1 MSLFLYMRK
10 CSNFILLYVSC
21 PVFPS
26 TSYWRDCFF
35 LHCICLPLCHRLID
49 HSARNYFG
57 QSVMTLAISYS
68 PLIGV
73 SPIVQKCYV
82 LIHRN
87 GNIWFTCG
95 IMEGHVNYGKI
106 IELGWVGLG
115 RASLVA
121 QLIKNLS
128 AMWETLVWSLGWED
142 PLKKGKATHSS
153 ILAWRIP
160 WIVESMGSQR
170 VGQDWAT
177 FTFTFELERWCSF
190 IWDILNGLYRI
201 TSVQRQCLLC

>member
-26 TSYWRDCFF
+26 TTYWRDCFF

-57 QSVMTLAISYS
+57 QSVMTLAISYI

-106 IELGWVGLG
+106 IGLGWVRVGFSCGSAHKESICNVGDLGLIPGLG
-115 RASLVA
+115 RSPEERKGYPLHGLWSPWAHKESDRTEQLSL
-121 QLIKNLS
+121 
-128 AMWETLVWSLGWED
+128 SL
-142 PLKKGKATHSS
+142 
-153 ILAWRIP
+153 
-160 WIVESMGSQR
+160 
-170 VGQDWAT
+170 
-177 FTFTFELERWCSF
+177 
-190 IWDILNGLYRI
+190 LY
-201 TSVQRQCLLC
+201 